1 MALNYI
7 HLCIIVLVIDSIEH
21 FIVPS
26 IAFSEDYEVEF
37 LSVIFRHGDRT
48 PEELYP
54 NDPNVGYIDSTS
66 FGHLTNLGKVRA
78 YKLGTE
84 IRRLY
89 DDFLG
94 ETYVPS
100 MIKARSTDYDRTK
113 MSLMIVLSALYPPKG
128 KQIWNPTL
136 NWQPIPISYVPR
148 SKDFLTAINSC
159 PLYLE
164 ELIRV
169 QNSEEVINQVENYRP
184 LMMNLTD
191 WTGKPI
197 NSSIEM
203 LLLYHTLMSESSMG
217 LELPKWTE
225 NIFPS
230 GPLLDAT
237 ILRLKIL
244 NYNIKLRRLF
254 SGFLL
259 KNIIESMNGIANKTI
274 QDGRKIH
281 LFSAHD
287 TNIASFLISLNVFEP
302 HVPEYT
308 SAVIVELLR
317 NKHKEYFVG
326 IRYYLG
332 SSPTVKVFHVPE
344 CDMNPCPLKKFIHFM
359 GNMMPI
365 NDDAL
370 CSH

>member
-7 HLCIIVLVIDSIEH
+7 HLCMIVLVIDSIEH

-26 IAFSEDYEVEF
+26 IASSDDYKLEF
-37 LSVIFRHGDRT
+37 LSVIFRHGDRS

-54 NDPNVGYIDSTS
+54 NDPNVDYIDSTN
-66 FGHLTNLGKVRA
+66 FGHLTNLGKARA

-84 IRRLY
+84 LRRLY

-94 ETYVPS
+94 ETYTPS
-100 MIKARSTDYDRTK
+100 VIKARSTDYDRTK

-128 KQIWNPTL
+128 KQLWHPTL

-148 SKDFLTAINSC
+148 STDFLTAIYSC
-159 PLYLE
+159 PLYVE
-164 ELIRV
+164 EVMRV
-169 QNSEEVINQVENYRP
+169 QNSEEIINQVEKYRP
-184 LMMNLTD
+184 LMMNLTY
-191 WTGKPI
+191 WTGKSI
-197 NSSIEM
+197 NSSTEM
-203 LLLYHTLMSESSMG
+203 LLLYHTLMSEFSMG

-244 NYNIKLRRLF
+244 NYNMKLRRLF

-259 KNIIESMNGIANKTI
+259 KNIIESMNGLANETI
-274 QDGRKIH
+274 KDGRKIH

-287 TNIASFLISLNVFEP
+287 TNIASFLLTLNVFEP

-308 SAVIVELLR
+308 SAVTVELLR

-332 SSPTVKVFHVPE
+332 TSPTTKVLNIAE
-344 CDMNPCPLKKFIHFM
+344 CDSNPCPLKKFIHLM
-359 GNMMPI
+359 ENMMPI
-365 NDDAL
+365 SDDAL